1 MNLNRSDMTET
12 VKSEN
17 YTNNFLQKDSN
28 LITMEVVTQTNAV
41 KSPTDSPVATKL
53 LHRL

>member
-28 LITMEVVTQTNAV
+28 LITMEVVTQTL
-41 KSPTDSPVATKL
+41 SL
-53 LHRL
+53 IHI

>member
-28 LITMEVVTQTNAV
+28 LITMEGDAEPDYV
-41 KSPTDSPVATKL
+41 L
-53 LHRL
+53 